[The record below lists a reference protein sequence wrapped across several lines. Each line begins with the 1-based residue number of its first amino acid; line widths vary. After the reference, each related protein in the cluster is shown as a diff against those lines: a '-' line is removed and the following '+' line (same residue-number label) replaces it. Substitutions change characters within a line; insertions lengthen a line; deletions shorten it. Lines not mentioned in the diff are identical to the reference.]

1 VQAAVVVEH
10 MAVEQ
15 PEQAALAAVE
25 QARLAQLQQHP
36 VLQTQAAVEEAA
48 VGPRHQIPE
57 VLAALAAQASSNY
70 KSLTTMMLH
79 FLLPAL
85 LLLLAQRSLALIPIP

>member
-36 VLQTQAAVEEAA
+36 VLQIQAAVEEAA

-57 VLAALAAQASSNY
+57 VLAAQAA
-70 KSLTTMMLH
+70 L
-79 FLLPAL
+79 AL
-85 LLLLAQRSLALIPIP
+85 LFCKSPIPTPQHSQAALRLP